1 MRMPRPPFVPKTEEQ
16 RAALAAL
23 DEALRHAESEQARAR
38 EITDA
43 ASQRIWEAARAA
55 RAVGV
60 SAKYIGEMT
69 GRGRT
74 TVHRHV
80 PPPGHA
86 HGDDLID

>member
-16 RAALAAL
+16 RAAIAAL
-23 DEALRHAESEQARAR
+23 DQALQHAEAERERAKG
-38 EITDA
+38 ITDA
-43 ASQRIWEAARAA
+43 ASEKVWQAARAA

-60 SAKYIGEMT
+60 SAKYIGEVT

-80 PPPGHA
+80 PPPGQNEA
-86 HGDDLID
+86 ESGD